1 MLIKANWEESM
12 DKIIKQLARELNIRE
27 KQVAST
33 IALLDEG
40 NTIPFIA
47 RYRKEVTGGLTDE
60 QLRALSE
67 RLSYLRNLEERKAE
81 VKRLLEEMEKLSPE
95 IEKSLDD
102 AETLQEVEDIYRPFR
117 PKRRTR
123 ATVAK
128 EKGLEPLAQMIFAQ
142 EAPVDQEAAAAFINP
157 EKGVETADDAL
168 SGALDIIAEI
178 ISDDAEMRKIIRDMA
193 YKKGVVQTA
202 GLTEEVSTYSMY
214 YDFKEPVAR
223 IVSHRILAINRGER
237 EKFLQVK
244 ILVPEE
250 ELLDVIKT
258 KYIKAPSAT
267 SELMEKAVED
277 AYKRLIWPAIEREI
291 RNMLTEKAEEQ
302 ALATFSK
309 NLKHLLLQPPV
320 KDKVIL
326 GFDPAYRTGCK
337 LAVIDPS
344 GKLLDYGVCYPT
356 PPQNNFQESKKIVL
370 SLIEKYKVDVISLGN
385 GTASRESEMFLAEIL
400 KDATRPVSYVVVS
413 EAGASVYSA
422 SKLGTEE
429 FPDLDV
435 SFRGAVSIARRLQ
448 DPLAELV
455 KIDPK
460 ALGVGQYQH
469 DVNQKKLSE
478 RLSGVVEACV
488 NSVGVDVNTASPSLL
503 SYVSGI
509 TAIIA
514 NNIVKYRE
522 ENGPFKS
529 RKEFL
534 KVPKLGPK
542 TFEQCA
548 GFLRVPESDDILD
561 NTAVHPES
569 YDTARQVMKL
579 YTLEELKAKNF
590 SEAEIK
596 DMATSL
602 DIGIP
607 TLRDILSEL
616 KKPGRDPREELP
628 PPIFRTDVLEISHLK
643 PGMVLMGTV
652 RNVTDFGAFI
662 DIGVH
667 QDGLCHISE
676 LSESFVRSPFDVVS
690 VGDTVKVK
698 VLSVDAARNRISL
711 TMKGV

>member
-1 MLIKANWEESM
+1 
-12 DKIIKQLARELNIRE
+12 
-27 KQVAST
+27 
-33 IALLDEG
+33 LLDEG
-40 NTIPFIA
+40 NTVPFIA
-47 RYRKEVTGGLTDE
+47 RYRKEVTGGLSDE
-60 QLRALSE
+60 QLRTLSE
-67 RLSYLRNLEERKAE
+67 RLAYLRNLEDRKAE
-81 VKRLLEEMEKLSPE
+81 VIKLLEEMEKLTPE
-95 IEKSLDD
+95 IKKSLD
-102 AETLQEVEDIYRPFR
+102 AASTLQEVEDIYRPFR

-123 ATVAK
+123 ATIAK
-128 EKGLEPLAQMIFAQ
+128 EQGLEPLAQKILAQ
-142 EAPVDQEAAAAFINP
+142 EVSIGLEDAAAFVDT
-157 EKGVETADDAL
+157 EKGVNTPEDAL
-168 SGALDIIAEI
+168 AGALDIIAEI
-178 ISDDAEMRKIIRDMA
+178 ISDDAEIRKVIRDMA
-193 YKKGVVQTA
+193 YKTGIVQST
-202 GLTEEVSTYSMY
+202 GLTEETSTYSMY
-214 YDFKEPVAR
+214 YDFKEPVSK

-244 ILVPEE
+244 IQVPTENI
-250 ELLDVIKT
+250 LAIIKD
-258 KYIKAPSAT
+258 KYINDSSPTAQLL
-267 SELMEKAVED
+267 EQAVDD
-277 AYKRLIWPAIEREI
+277 AYKRLIWPSIEREI
-291 RNMLTEKAEEQ
+291 RNMLTERAEEQ
-302 ALATFSK
+302 ALVTFSK

-320 KDKVIL
+320 KDKVIM

-337 LAVIDPS
+337 LAVIDSS
-344 GKLLDYGVCYPT
+344 GKLLDFAVCYPT
-356 PPQNNFQESKKIVL
+356 PPQNNFEESKKIIL
-370 SLIEKYKVDVISLGN
+370 SLIEKYNVDVISLGN
-385 GTASRESEMFLAEIL
+385 GTASRESEKFLGEIL
-400 KDATRPVSYVVVS
+400 KEAKRPISYVVVS

-422 SKLGTEE
+422 SKLGTQE

-435 SFRGAVSIARRLQ
+435 SYRGAVSIARRLQ

-478 RLSGVVEACV
+478 KLSGVVEDCV

-509 TAIIA
+509 TPTIA

-522 ENGPFKS
+522 ENGLFKS
-529 RKEFL
+529 RQEFL

-548 GFLRVPESDDILD
+548 GFLRVPESDNILD

-569 YDTARQVMKL
+569 YDIAKQIMKL
-579 YTLEELKAKNF
+579 YTLEELKTKNF
-590 SEAEIK
+590 TENEIK
-596 DMATSL
+596 EMASSL

-607 TLRDILSEL
+607 TLKDILAEL

-628 PPIFRTDVLEISHLK
+628 PPIFRTDVLEISDLK

-652 RNVTDFGAFI
+652 RNLTDFGAFI

-676 LSESFVRSPFDVVS
+676 LSESFVRSPFDVLS

-698 VLSVDAARNRISL
+698 VLSVDTERNRISL
-711 TMKGV
+711 SMKGAFL

>member
-1 MLIKANWEESM
+1 ME
-12 DKIIKQLARELNIRE
+12 KIIRKLALELNIGE
-27 KQVAST
+27 KQVAAT
-33 IALLDEG
+33 IALLDQG
-40 NTIPFIA
+40 NTVPFIA
-47 RYRKEVTGGLTDE
+47 RYRKEVTGGLSDE

-67 RLSYLRNLEERKAE
+67 RLTYLRNLEDRKAE
-81 VKRLLEEMEKLSPE
+81 VIKLLEEMEKLTPE
-95 IEKSLDD
+95 IRQSLDK
-102 AETLQEVEDIYRPFR
+102 AITLQEVEDIYRPFR

-128 EKGLEPLAQMIFAQ
+128 EKGLEPLAEKILAQ
-142 EAPVDQEAAAAFINP
+142 DGSIGDEDAAVFVNP
-157 EKGVETADDAL
+157 ERGVETTDDAL
-168 SGALDIIAEI
+168 AGALDIIAEI
-178 ISDDAEMRKIIRDMA
+178 ISDDAEIRKVIRDMA
-193 YKKGVVQTA
+193 YKRGVIQST
-202 GLTEEVSTYSMY
+202 GLTEETSTYSMY
-214 YDFKEPVAR
+214 YDFKEPVVK

-237 EKFLQVK
+237 EKYLQVK
-244 ILVPEE
+244 IEVPVEDI
-250 ELLDVIKT
+250 LDVIKD
-258 KYIKAPSAT
+258 KYIKDLSPNT
-267 SELMEKAVED
+267 ELMEKAVDD
-277 AYKRLIWPAIEREI
+277 AYKRLIWPSIEREI
-291 RNMLTEKAEEQ
+291 RNILTEEAEEQ
-302 ALATFSK
+302 ALFTFSK
-309 NLKHLLLQPPV
+309 NLKHLLLQAPV
-320 KDKVIL
+320 KDKVIM

-337 LAVIDPS
+337 VAVIDSS
-344 GKLLDYGVCYPT
+344 GKLLDYIVCYPP
-356 PPQNNFQESKKIVL
+356 PPQNNFEESKKIIL
-370 SLIEKYKVDVISLGN
+370 SLIEKYNVDVISLGN
-385 GTASRESEMFLAEIL
+385 GTATRESEKFLAEIL
-400 KDATRPVSYVVVS
+400 KDIERPVSYVVVS

-422 SKLGTEE
+422 SKLGTQE

-435 SFRGAVSIARRLQ
+435 SFRGAVSIARRLE

-478 RLSGVVEACV
+478 KLTGVVEDCV

-509 TAIIA
+509 SSSVA
-514 NNIVKYRE
+514 NNIVKYRQ
-522 ENGPFKS
+522 ENGQFKS
-529 RKEFL
+529 REEFL

-548 GFLRVPESDDILD
+548 GFLRVPESDNILD

-569 YDTARQVMKL
+569 YDIAKEVMKL
-579 YTLEELKAKNF
+579 HTLDELKTKSF
-590 SEAEIK
+590 SENEIK
-596 DMATSL
+596 KMASSL

-607 TLRDILSEL
+607 TLKDILTEL

-628 PPIFRTDVLEISHLK
+628 APIFRTDVLEISDLK

-652 RNVTDFGAFI
+652 RNITDFGAFI

-698 VLSVDAARNRISL
+698 VLSVDAERNRISL

>member
-1 MLIKANWEESM
+1 M
-12 DKIIKQLARELNIRE
+12 DKIIAKLAQELNIDK
-27 KQVAST
+27 KQVAAT
-33 IALLDEG
+33 ITLLDEG
-40 NTIPFIA
+40 NTVPFIA
-47 RYRKEVTGGLTDE
+47 RYRKEVTGGLSDE
-60 QLRALSE
+60 QLRTLSE
-67 RLSYLRNLEERKAE
+67 RLAYLRNLEDRKAE
-81 VKRLLEEMEKLSPE
+81 VIKLLEEMEKLTPE
-95 IEKSLDD
+95 IKKSLD
-102 AETLQEVEDIYRPFR
+102 AASTLQEVEDIYRPFR

-123 ATVAK
+123 ATIAK
-128 EKGLEPLAQMIFAQ
+128 EQGLEPLAQKILAQ
-142 EAPVDQEAAAAFINP
+142 EVSIGLEDAAAFVDT
-157 EKGVETADDAL
+157 EKGVNTPEDAL
-168 SGALDIIAEI
+168 AGALDIIAEI
-178 ISDDAEMRKIIRDMA
+178 ISDDAEIRKVIRDMA
-193 YKKGVVQTA
+193 YKTGIVQST
-202 GLTEEVSTYSMY
+202 GLTEETSTYSMY
-214 YDFKEPVAR
+214 YDFKEPVSK

-244 ILVPEE
+244 IQVPTENI
-250 ELLDVIKT
+250 LAIIKD
-258 KYIKAPSAT
+258 KYINDSSPTAQLL
-267 SELMEKAVED
+267 EQAVDD
-277 AYKRLIWPAIEREI
+277 AYKRLIWPSIEREI
-291 RNMLTEKAEEQ
+291 RNMLTERAEEQ
-302 ALATFSK
+302 ALVTFSK

-320 KDKVIL
+320 KDKVIM

-337 LAVIDPS
+337 LAVIDSS
-344 GKLLDYGVCYPT
+344 GKLLDFAVCYPT
-356 PPQNNFQESKKIVL
+356 PPQNNFEESKKIIL
-370 SLIEKYKVDVISLGN
+370 SLIEKYNVDVISLGN
-385 GTASRESEMFLAEIL
+385 GTASRESEKFLGEIL
-400 KDATRPVSYVVVS
+400 KEAKRPVSYVVVS

-422 SKLGTEE
+422 SKLGTQE

-435 SFRGAVSIARRLQ
+435 SYRGAVSIARRLQ

-478 RLSGVVEACV
+478 KLSGVVEDCV

-509 TAIIA
+509 TPTIA

-522 ENGPFKS
+522 EKGLFKS
-529 RKEFL
+529 RQEFL

-548 GFLRVPESDDILD
+548 GFLRVPESDNILD

-569 YDTARQVMKL
+569 YEIAEQVMKL
-579 YTLEELKAKNF
+579 YTLEELKTKNF
-590 SEAEIK
+590 TENEIRE
-596 DMATSL
+596 MALSL

-607 TLRDILSEL
+607 TLKDILTEL

-652 RNVTDFGAFI
+652 RNLTDFGAFI

-676 LSESFVRSPFDVVS
+676 LSESFVRSPFDVLS

-698 VLSVDAARNRISL
+698 VLSVDTERNRISL
-711 TMKGV
+711 SMKGV

>member
-1 MLIKANWEESM
+1 ME
-12 DKIIKQLARELNIRE
+12 KIIKKIASELNIRE
-27 KQVAST
+27 KQVAAT

-40 NTIPFIA
+40 NTVPFIA
-47 RYRKEVTGGLTDE
+47 RYRKEVTGGLSDE

-67 RLSYLRNLEERKAE
+67 RLSYLRNLENRKSE
-81 VKRLLEEMEKLSPE
+81 VIKLLEEMEKLTPE
-95 IEKSLDD
+95 IQKSIEE
-102 AETLQEVEDIYRPFR
+102 ASTLQEVEDIYRPFR

-123 ATVAK
+123 ATVAR
-128 EKGLEPLAQMIFAQ
+128 EKGLEPLAQKILAQ
-142 EAPVDQEAAAAFINP
+142 EEPVGDKEAAAFVNP
-157 EKGVETADDAL
+157 EKDVNTPEDAL

-178 ISDDAEMRKIIRDMA
+178 ISDDAEIRKVIRDMA
-193 YKKGVVQTA
+193 YKRGVVETT
-202 GLTEEVSTYSMY
+202 GLTEETSTYSMY
-214 YDFKEPVAR
+214 YDFKEPVSK

-237 EKFLQVK
+237 EKYLQVK
-244 ILVPEE
+244 IQVPVEDI
-250 ELLDVIKT
+250 LDVIKA
-258 KYIKAPSAT
+258 KYIKNQSPT
-267 SELMEKAVED
+267 VQLMEEAADD
-277 AYKRLIWPAIEREI
+277 AYKRLIWPSIEREI

-302 ALATFSK
+302 ALLTFSK

-337 LAVIDPS
+337 VAVIDSS
-344 GKLLDYGVCYPT
+344 GKLLEYAVCYPT
-356 PPQNNFQESKKIVL
+356 PPQNNFEESKKIIL
-370 SLIEKYKVDVISLGN
+370 SLIEKHHVDVISLGN
-385 GTASRESEMFLAEIL
+385 GTASRESEKFLAEIL
-400 KDATRPVSYVVVS
+400 KEASRPVSYVVVS

-422 SKLGTEE
+422 SKLGAEE

-478 RLSGVVEACV
+478 KLSGVVEDCV

-509 TAIIA
+509 TASVA

-522 ENGPFKS
+522 ENGLFKS
-529 RKEFL
+529 RDEFL

-548 GFLRVPESDDILD
+548 GFLRVPESDNILD

-569 YDTARQVMKL
+569 YDIAEEIMKL
-579 YTLEELKAKNF
+579 YTLEELKTKNF
-590 SEAEIK
+590 SEDEIK
-596 DMATSL
+596 DMAASL
-602 DIGIP
+602 NIGIP
-607 TLRDILSEL
+607 TLKDILAEL

-628 PPIFRTDVLEISHLK
+628 PPIFRTDVLEISDLK

-652 RNVTDFGAFI
+652 RNITDFGAFI

-698 VLSVDAARNRISL
+698 VLSVDTERNRISL

>member
-1 MLIKANWEESM
+1 M
-12 DKIIKQLARELNIRE
+12 DKIIAKLAQELNIDK
-27 KQVAST
+27 KQVAAT
-33 IALLDEG
+33 ITLLDEG
-40 NTIPFIA
+40 NTVPFIA
-47 RYRKEVTGGLTDE
+47 RYRKEVTGGLSDE
-60 QLRALSE
+60 QLRTLSE
-67 RLSYLRNLEERKAE
+67 RLAYLRNLEDRKAE
-81 VKRLLEEMEKLSPE
+81 VIKLLEEMEKLTPE
-95 IEKSLDD
+95 IKKSLD
-102 AETLQEVEDIYRPFR
+102 AASTLQEVEDIYRPFR

-123 ATVAK
+123 ATIAK
-128 EKGLEPLAQMIFAQ
+128 EQGLEPLAQKILAQ
-142 EAPVDQEAAAAFINP
+142 EVSIGLEDAAAFVDT
-157 EKGVETADDAL
+157 EKGVNTPEDAL
-168 SGALDIIAEI
+168 AGALDIIAEI
-178 ISDDAEMRKIIRDMA
+178 ISDDAEIRKVIRDMA
-193 YKKGVVQTA
+193 YKTGIVQST
-202 GLTEEVSTYSMY
+202 GLTEETSTYSMY
-214 YDFKEPVAR
+214 YDFKEPVSK

-244 ILVPEE
+244 IQVPTENI
-250 ELLDVIKT
+250 LAIIKD
-258 KYIKAPSAT
+258 KYINDSSPTAQLL
-267 SELMEKAVED
+267 EQAVDD
-277 AYKRLIWPAIEREI
+277 AYKRLIWPSIEREI
-291 RNMLTEKAEEQ
+291 RNMLTERAEEQ
-302 ALATFSK
+302 ALVTFSK

-320 KDKVIL
+320 KDKVIM

-337 LAVIDPS
+337 LAVIDSS
-344 GKLLDYGVCYPT
+344 GKLLDFAVCYPT
-356 PPQNNFQESKKIVL
+356 PPQNNFEESKKIIL
-370 SLIEKYKVDVISLGN
+370 SLIEKYNVDVISLGN
-385 GTASRESEMFLAEIL
+385 GTASRESEKFLGEIL
-400 KDATRPVSYVVVS
+400 KEAKRPISYVVVS

-422 SKLGTEE
+422 SKLGTQE

-435 SFRGAVSIARRLQ
+435 SYRGAVSIARRLQ

-478 RLSGVVEACV
+478 KLSGVVEDCV

-509 TAIIA
+509 TPTIA

-522 ENGPFKS
+522 EKGLFKS
-529 RKEFL
+529 RQEFL

-548 GFLRVPESDDILD
+548 GFLRVPESDNILD

-569 YDTARQVMKL
+569 YEIAEQVMKL
-579 YTLEELKAKNF
+579 YTLEELKTKNF
-590 SEAEIK
+590 TENEIRE
-596 DMATSL
+596 MALSL

-607 TLRDILSEL
+607 TLKDILTEL

-628 PPIFRTDVLEISHLK
+628 PPIFRTDVLEISDLK

-652 RNVTDFGAFI
+652 RNLTDFGAFI

-676 LSESFVRSPFDVVS
+676 LSESFVRSPFDVLS

-698 VLSVDAARNRISL
+698 VLSVDTERNRISL
-711 TMKGV
+711 SMKGV

>member
-1 MLIKANWEESM
+1 ME
-12 DKIIKQLARELNIRE
+12 KIIRKLALELNIGE
-27 KQVAST
+27 KQVAAT
-33 IALLDEG
+33 IALLDQG
-40 NTIPFIA
+40 NTVPFIA
-47 RYRKEVTGGLTDE
+47 RYRKEVTGGLSDE

-67 RLSYLRNLEERKAE
+67 RLTYLRNLEDRKAE
-81 VKRLLEEMEKLSPE
+81 VIKLLEEMEKLTPE
-95 IEKSLDD
+95 IRQSLDK
-102 AETLQEVEDIYRPFR
+102 AITLQEVEDIYRPFR

-128 EKGLEPLAQMIFAQ
+128 EKGLEPLAEKILAQ
-142 EAPVDQEAAAAFINP
+142 DGSIGDEDAAVFVNP
-157 EKGVETADDAL
+157 ERGVETTDDAL
-168 SGALDIIAEI
+168 AGALDIIAEI
-178 ISDDAEMRKIIRDMA
+178 ISDDAEIRKVIRDMA
-193 YKKGVVQTA
+193 YKRGVIQST
-202 GLTEEVSTYSMY
+202 GLTEETSTYSMY
-214 YDFKEPVAR
+214 YDFKEPVVK

-237 EKFLQVK
+237 EKYLQVK
-244 ILVPEE
+244 IEVPVEDI
-250 ELLDVIKT
+250 LDVIKD
-258 KYIKAPSAT
+258 KYIKDLSPNT
-267 SELMEKAVED
+267 ELMEKAVDD
-277 AYKRLIWPAIEREI
+277 AYKRLIWPSIEREI
-291 RNMLTEKAEEQ
+291 RNILTEEAEEQ
-302 ALATFSK
+302 ALFTFSK
-309 NLKHLLLQPPV
+309 NLKHLLLQAPV
-320 KDKVIL
+320 KDKVIM

-337 LAVIDPS
+337 VAVIDSS
-344 GKLLDYGVCYPT
+344 GKLLDYIVCYPT
-356 PPQNNFQESKKIVL
+356 PPQNNFEESKKIIL
-370 SLIEKYKVDVISLGN
+370 SLIEKYNVDVISLGN
-385 GTASRESEMFLAEIL
+385 GTATRESEKFLAEIL
-400 KDATRPVSYVVVS
+400 KDIERPVSYVVVS

-422 SKLGTEE
+422 SKLGTQE

-435 SFRGAVSIARRLQ
+435 SFRGAVSIARRLE

-478 RLSGVVEACV
+478 KLTGVVEDCV

-509 TAIIA
+509 SSSVA
-514 NNIVKYRE
+514 NNIVKYRQ
-522 ENGPFKS
+522 ENGQFKS
-529 RKEFL
+529 REEFL

-548 GFLRVPESDDILD
+548 GFLRVPESDNILD

-569 YDTARQVMKL
+569 YDIAKEVMKL
-579 YTLEELKAKNF
+579 HTLDELKTKSF
-590 SEAEIK
+590 SENEIK
-596 DMATSL
+596 KMASSL

-607 TLRDILSEL
+607 TLKDILTEL

-628 PPIFRTDVLEISHLK
+628 APIFRTDVLEISDLK

-652 RNVTDFGAFI
+652 RNITDFGAFI

-698 VLSVDAARNRISL
+698 VLSVDAERNRISL

>member
-1 MLIKANWEESM
+1 ME
-12 DKIIKQLARELNIRE
+12 KIIRKLALELNIGE
-27 KQVAST
+27 KQVAAT
-33 IALLDEG
+33 IALLDQG
-40 NTIPFIA
+40 NTVPFIA
-47 RYRKEVTGGLTDE
+47 RYRKEVTGGLSDE

-67 RLSYLRNLEERKAE
+67 RLTYLRNLEDRKAE
-81 VKRLLEEMEKLSPE
+81 VIKLLEEMEKLTPE
-95 IEKSLDD
+95 IRQSLDK
-102 AETLQEVEDIYRPFR
+102 AITLQEVEDIYRPFR

-128 EKGLEPLAQMIFAQ
+128 EKGLEPLAEKILAQ
-142 EAPVDQEAAAAFINP
+142 DGSIGDEDAAVFVNP
-157 EKGVETADDAL
+157 ERGVETTDDAL
-168 SGALDIIAEI
+168 AGALDIIAEI
-178 ISDDAEMRKIIRDMA
+178 ISDDAEIRKVIRDMA
-193 YKKGVVQTA
+193 YKRGVIQST
-202 GLTEEVSTYSMY
+202 GLTEETSTYSMY
-214 YDFKEPVAR
+214 YDFKEPVVK

-237 EKFLQVK
+237 EKYLQVK
-244 ILVPEE
+244 IEVPVEDI
-250 ELLDVIKT
+250 LDVIKD
-258 KYIKAPSAT
+258 KYIKDLSPNT
-267 SELMEKAVED
+267 ELMEKAVDD
-277 AYKRLIWPAIEREI
+277 AYKRLIWPSIEREI
-291 RNMLTEKAEEQ
+291 RNILTEEAEEQ
-302 ALATFSK
+302 ALFTFSK
-309 NLKHLLLQPPV
+309 NLKHLLLQAPV
-320 KDKVIL
+320 KDKVIM

-337 LAVIDPS
+337 VAVIDSS
-344 GKLLDYGVCYPT
+344 GKLLDYIVCYPT
-356 PPQNNFQESKKIVL
+356 PPQNNFEESKKIIL
-370 SLIEKYKVDVISLGN
+370 SLIEKYNVDVISLGN
-385 GTASRESEMFLAEIL
+385 GTASRESEKFLAEIL
-400 KDATRPVSYVVVS
+400 KDIERPVSYVVVS

-422 SKLGTEE
+422 SKLGTQE

-435 SFRGAVSIARRLQ
+435 SFRGAVSIARRLE

-478 RLSGVVEACV
+478 KLTGVVEDCV

-509 TAIIA
+509 SSSVA
-514 NNIVKYRE
+514 NNIVKYRQ
-522 ENGPFKS
+522 ENGQFKS
-529 RKEFL
+529 REEFL

-548 GFLRVPESDDILD
+548 GFLRVPESDNILD

-569 YDTARQVMKL
+569 YNIAKEVMKL
-579 YTLEELKAKNF
+579 HTLDELKTKSF
-590 SEAEIK
+590 SENEIK
-596 DMATSL
+596 EMASSL

-607 TLRDILSEL
+607 TLKDILTEL

-628 PPIFRTDVLEISHLK
+628 APIFRTDVLEISDLK

-652 RNVTDFGAFI
+652 RNLTDFGAFI

-698 VLSVDAARNRISL
+698 VLSVDAERNRISL

>member
-1 MLIKANWEESM
+1 ME
-12 DKIIKQLARELNIRE
+12 KIIKVLSQELNIDE
-27 KQVAST
+27 KQVTST

-40 NTIPFIA
+40 NTVPFIA
-47 RYRKEVTGGLTDE
+47 RYRKEVTGGLSDE

-67 RLSYLRNLEERKAE
+67 RLAYLRNLEDRKTE
-81 VKRLLEEMEKLSPE
+81 VIKLLEEMEKLTPE
-95 IEKSLDD
+95 IRQNLDK
-102 AETLQEVEDIYRPFR
+102 AATLQEVEDIYRPFR

-123 ATVAK
+123 ATVAR
-128 EKGLEPLAQMIFAQ
+128 EKGLEPLAQKILAQ
-142 EAPVDQEAAAAFINP
+142 ETLVEDKDAAAFVNP
-157 EKGVETADDAL
+157 EKGVENLDDAL
-168 SGALDIIAEI
+168 AGALDIIAEI
-178 ISDDAEMRKIIRDMA
+178 ISDDAEIRKVIRDMA
-193 YKKGVVQTA
+193 YKRGIVQTT
-202 GLTEEVSTYSMY
+202 GFTEETSTYSMY
-214 YDFKEPVAR
+214 YDFKEPVVK

-237 EKFLQVK
+237 EKYLQVK
-244 ILVPEE
+244 IEVPVEDI
-250 ELLDVIKT
+250 LDTIKA
-258 KYIKAPSAT
+258 KYIKDLSPTA
-267 SELMEKAVED
+267 ELMEKAVDD
-277 AYKRLIWPAIEREI
+277 AYKRLIWPSIEREI

-302 ALATFSK
+302 ALLTFSK

-320 KDKVIL
+320 KDKIIM

-337 LAVIDPS
+337 VVVIDSS
-344 GKLLDYGVCYPT
+344 GKLLDYIVCYPT
-356 PPQNNFQESKKIVL
+356 PPQNKFDESKNIILTLVQ
-370 SLIEKYKVDVISLGN
+370 KYNVDVISLGN
-385 GTASRESEMFLAEIL
+385 GTASRESEKFLAEIL
-400 KDATRPVSYVVVS
+400 KEVERPVSYVVVS

-422 SKLGTEE
+422 SKLGTQE

-469 DVNQKKLSE
+469 DVNQKRLSE
-478 RLSGVVEACV
+478 KLSGVVEDCV

-509 TAIIA
+509 TTSIA

-522 ENGPFKS
+522 ENGVFKS

-548 GFLRVPESDDILD
+548 GFLRVPESDNILD
-561 NTAVHPES
+561 STAVHPES
-569 YDTARQVMKL
+569 YNIAKQVMKL
-579 YTLEELKAKNF
+579 YTLEELKSKNF
-590 SEAEIK
+590 TENEIK
-596 DMATSL
+596 EKASSL

-607 TLRDILSEL
+607 TLKDILAEL

-628 PPIFRTDVLEISHLK
+628 APIFRTDVLEISDLK
-643 PGMVLMGTV
+643 PGMVLMGTI
-652 RNVTDFGAFI
+652 RNITDFGAFI

-676 LSESFVRSPFDVVS
+676 LSESFVRSPFDIVS

-698 VLSVDAARNRISL
+698 VLSVDTDRNRISL